1 MPSFN
6 AEGLTYPQA
15 IALIKSL
22 NSQGIDANI
31 SIGCVSVQ
39 PSESQWG
46 QARAIAKQSGAS
58 LTMGLSLLQEMTLP
72 PQDVLEMNRT
82 IIEGDL
88 HE

>member
-15 IALIKSL
+15 IALINTL

-31 SIGCVSVQ
+31 SSGCVSVQ
-39 PSESQWG
+39 SSESQWG

-72 PQDVLEMNRT
+72 PQDAFKMTRQ

-88 HE
+88 

>member
-6 AEGLTYPQA
+6 AEGLTHPQA
-15 IALIKSL
+15 LDLIKTL
-22 NSQGIDANI
+22 KAHHIDANI
-31 SIGCVSVQ
+31 SVGAASVQ

-72 PQDVLEMNRT
+72 PAGALAMNKK

-88 HE
+88 T